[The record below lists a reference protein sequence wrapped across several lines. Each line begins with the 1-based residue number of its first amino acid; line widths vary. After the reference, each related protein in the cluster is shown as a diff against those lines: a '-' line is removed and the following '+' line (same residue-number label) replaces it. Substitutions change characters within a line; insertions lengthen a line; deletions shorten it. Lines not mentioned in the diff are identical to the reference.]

1 MEVGFHSGA
10 SREILGPYTFQKSGP
25 PLVLA
30 WLPAKI
36 IAHIVF
42 WWITFQSLYIL
53 FEEENPSVNGKCHA
67 SAASKVARL
76 SNILRVTRLEL
87 WLWTMNQWFDIIP
100 NSQVYIVEPIFETL
114 VTPRGPLIRVK
125 WSNLACLLLVST
137 WKVQA
142 EAIKKCLNG
151 PYHDS
156 LSFIINHLKRTK
168 NLFELRWQ

>member
-1 MEVGFHSGA
+1 MC
-10 SREILGPYTFQKSGP
+10 LC
-25 PLVLA
+25 
-30 WLPAKI
+30 
-36 IAHIVF
+36 
-42 WWITFQSLYIL
+42 
-53 FEEENPSVNGKCHA
+53 PSQQFGQICLSQGQYGKCHA
-67 SAASKVARL
+67 FAASKGARL

-87 WLWTMNQWFDIIP
+87 WLWTMNQWFDVIP

>member
-1 MEVGFHSGA
+1 MTQHY
-10 SREILGPYTFQKSGP
+10 EIWARVRQ
-25 PLVLA
+25 LV
-30 WLPAKI
+30 
-36 IAHIVF
+36 
-42 WWITFQSLYIL
+42 IL
-53 FEEENPSVNGKCHA
+53 GKCHA
-67 SAASKVARL
+67 LAASKGARL

-87 WLWTMNQWFDIIP
+87 RLWTMNQWLDVIP
-100 NSQVYIVEPIFETL
+100 NSQVYIVKPIFETL